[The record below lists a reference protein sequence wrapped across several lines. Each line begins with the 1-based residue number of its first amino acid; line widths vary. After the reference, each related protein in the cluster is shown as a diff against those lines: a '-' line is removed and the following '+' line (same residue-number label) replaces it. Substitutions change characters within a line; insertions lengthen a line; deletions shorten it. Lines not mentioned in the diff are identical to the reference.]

1 MIEFTKG
8 IKSSY
13 KTKQLQLILK
23 NGFSSLKSVGA
34 NKKAI
39 IFTES
44 KVTQQYLYN
53 VLSRKYNTLMFNGD
67 NSRDYKIIDDFKRKI
82 DILIATDIASE
93 GFNLDFCCF
102 VINYDL
108 PYNV

>member
-53 VLSRKYNTLMFNGD
+53 VLSRKYNTLMFKGD
-67 NSRDYKIIDDFKRKI
+67 NSPDYKIIDDFKRKI